1 MLVWTNALFQRK
13 SHTKQSF
20 QNLSLWITARMWW
33 TSEPLHVL
41 CPLPLIFIFA
51 DSLLPKPLY
60 HPFSWTYFW
69 NMSQECL
76 APSITVV
83 LLYECNRAQVVRYH
97 RSMVLQS
104 ACTIQRNDKGRVKQ
118 RENNGT
124 AILDMRER
132 LSQLIIELCIAD
144 KEWDENA
151 ACHCFNFMQDCLAS
165 WHCIPIIKS
174 LCIVNKDYLLQCLA
188 NAHDR
193 LFWHHIRPQASHVET
208 PWCLFL
214 LAYVLMHLLNPWPDS
229 ICRSQVTNWRGF
241 HRNNSPSTPSFFT
254 RGLCFNWNT
263 CHMYSHW
270 GCCTPL
276 MQKQRRNKAAEE
288 ELDPPGCLSN

>member
-1 MLVWTNALFQRK
+1 
-13 SHTKQSF
+13 
-20 QNLSLWITARMWW
+20 MWW

-69 NMSQECL
+69 NMSEECL

-83 LLYECNRAQVVRYH
+83 PFYECNRAQVVRYH

-104 ACTIQRNDKGRVKQ
+104 AAPFSAMTREELSKGKTIAQQYLTCVSDC
-118 RENNGT
+118 
-124 AILDMRER
+124 
-132 LSQLIIELCIAD
+132 QLIIELCIAD
-144 KEWDENA
+144 KECDENA

-174 LCIVNKDYLLQCLA
+174 LCIVNKDYLRQCALQMLMTDYSDITSNLKQVVWTHLGVCFCLLTCFCWMC
-188 NAHDR
+188 D
-193 LFWHHIRPQASHVET
+193 L
-208 PWCLFL
+208 
-214 LAYVLMHLLNPWPDS
+214 
-229 ICRSQVTNWRGF
+229 
-241 HRNNSPSTPSFFT
+241 TPSAGHRWQIQLGST
-254 RGLCFNWNT
+254 ETIVLLLHLSLPELSVSTGTPVT
-263 CHMYSHW
+263 CTVVEGAAPHW
-270 GCCTPL
+270 C
-276 MQKQRRNKAAEE
+276 KRRNKAAQE